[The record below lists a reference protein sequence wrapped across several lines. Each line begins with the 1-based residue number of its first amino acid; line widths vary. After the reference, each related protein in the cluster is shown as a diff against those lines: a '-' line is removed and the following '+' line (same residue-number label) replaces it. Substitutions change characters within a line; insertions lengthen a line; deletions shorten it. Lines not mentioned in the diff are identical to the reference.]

1 MILEEKSFLR
11 TRAQDGG
18 GDSLPGSDLAEM
30 LGEFHEED
38 AGLSTPQSIS
48 FVYKNLQSKRK
59 AAYNVIAY

>member
-38 AGLSTPQSIS
+38 AGLSTPSPSHSCTRICRA
-48 FVYKNLQSKRK
+48 KGKLLTM
-59 AAYNVIAY
+59 